1 MEDLQLIT
9 DMRHYIMGASAV
21 WSRLIDRFGWVEMI
35 DELVGRDG
43 CKLSVG
49 TRLKA
54 LLINIGTDRKALYK
68 VKEFYEKRDVEV
80 LLGEGVS
87 CADLNDDALGR
98 ALDILYDLD
107 LDTVYPQIALATV
120 GQLQIIEQFDDL
132 LPVHA
137 DTTSL
142 TLFGDYPESDESERG
157 DSNQDSFTIAR
168 GYSKAH
174 RPDLKQIIFGLCSLK
189 GVPLC
194 ANVDRGNQ
202 DDHTWNKENIPRLFN
217 LLDEQVQE
225 RLLYIAD
232 SAVVTQRNLELLAND
247 EIHFISR
254 LPSNVKLCGD
264 LKRAAWEKE
273 AAWRDIGRIAVTSN
287 ASTYKIQPFRREL
300 YGRTYRF
307 IVVRSTGLT
316 AQKQH
321 KLEDL
326 LAKEKDTLTKAI
338 EKARKT
344 VYNCEGDAQTAGEAF
359 AHQHRKALHGLQV
372 SVVGEM
378 VQVKR
383 ARKGRPRKDEPAPG
397 THMEYRLAIELV
409 APSEQVIQEWR
420 EREETFVL
428 LTDIRDDK
436 RVSDEQVLR
445 LYKDQIEV
453 ENGFKHLKSPYHVGP
468 VFLHNPTRVKA
479 FAYVMLL
486 SQLLYT
492 SFEYIL
498 REQMAKEIEPL
509 ILPGKRKSMRPTGVS
524 VLEMLEEMQTVWL
537 RDENGWQRM
546 TAKPHD
552 EQIERVLGLLELD
565 LSIYSTVQKNA

>member
-1 MEDLQLIT
+1 MIA

-35 DELVGRDG
+35 DKLAARDD

-68 VKEFYEKRDVEV
+68 VQEFYEERDVEV

-87 CADLNDDALGR
+87 FADLNDDALGR

-120 GQLQIIEQFDDL
+120 KQLWIIEQFDDL

-142 TLFGDYPESDESERG
+142 TLFGDYPEPNTSEQS
-157 DSNQDSFTIAR
+157 DSNQDSFAIAR

-174 RPDLKQIIFGLCSLK
+174 RPDLKQIIFGLCTLK

-194 ANVDRGNQ
+194 ANVDKGNQ
-202 DDHTWNKENIPRLFN
+202 DDHTWNKENVPRLFN
-217 LLDEQVQE
+217 LLDEQTQE
-225 RLLYIAD
+225 KLLYIAD
-232 SAVVTQRNLELLAND
+232 SAVVTRGNLELFAKD
-247 EIHFISR
+247 EIHFVSR
-254 LPSNVKLCGD
+254 LPSSVKLCAD

-273 AAWRDIGRIAVTSN
+273 TAWQDIGQTAISSN
-287 ASTYKIQPFRREL
+287 ASTYKIQSFRREL

-316 AQKQH
+316 AQKEH
-321 KLEDL
+321 KLEDVL
-326 LAKEKDTLTKAI
+326 GREKDTLTKAI
-338 EKARKT
+338 EKASKA
-344 VYNCEGDAQTAGEAF
+344 VYNCEGDARTAGEAF
-359 AHQHRKALHGLQV
+359 AHEHRKALHELKV
-372 SVVGEM
+372 SVVAQQ
-378 VQVKR
+378 VQEKR
-383 ARKGRPRKDEPAPG
+383 AHKGRPRKDEPAPG
-397 THMEYRLAIELV
+397 MHMEYRLAVDLV
-409 APSEQVIQEWR
+409 APDEQVLREWR

-468 VFLHNPTRVKA
+468 VFLHNQTRVKA

-486 SQLLYT
+486 SQLLYD

-498 REQMAKEIEPL
+498 REQMAKETEPL

-524 VLEMLEEMQTVWL
+524 VLEMLETMQTVWL
-537 RDENGWQRM
+537 GDENGWQRM
-546 TAKPHD
+546 TARPHND
-552 EQIERVLGLLELD
+552 QIERVLGLLGFD
-565 LSIYSTVQKNA
+565 LSIYNTVRKNG